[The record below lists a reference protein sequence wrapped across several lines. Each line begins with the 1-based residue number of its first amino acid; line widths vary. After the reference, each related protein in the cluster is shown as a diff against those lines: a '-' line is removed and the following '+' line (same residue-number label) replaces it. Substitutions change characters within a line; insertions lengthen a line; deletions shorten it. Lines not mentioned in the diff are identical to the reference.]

1 MGIQK
6 GVWSFII
13 LEFIMGLIH
22 SLSISGLSQS
32 CQLIYVIQYLL
43 HTVLFD
49 PYIIDI
55 TYILIYSLRACVMA
69 N

>member
-6 GVWSFII
+6 GVWSFIT
-13 LEFIMGLIH
+13 LEFIIGLIH

-49 PYIIDI
+49 SYIIDI
-55 TYILIYSLRACVMA
+55 TYILI
-69 N
+69 